1 MSQPAAPIIERDHE
15 WYRDLWTA
23 VERARAPHDDAGLHA
38 LADGFAW
45 LSMLEQGLG
54 QDLAA
59 GGDDRRAWSARVVEK
74 AMAGDPVAVGR
85 ALGVDPSLIRRL
97 YEHWLHRF
105 AAAEQRIEGK
115 LQTGLYLAVVSQSYF
130 QKGFGLKSEVGP
142 VLARTYQ
149 SPVVEKLKGLGY
161 EAVAAGIHFKLAREF
176 GFCYGVDR
184 AVDYAYQT
192 RRQFPDRRV
201 FLSGEII
208 HNPDVN
214 QRIRDMDITIL
225 ADALDPVERYAPIS
239 AGDVVILPAFGV
251 SVPELEHLKAKQCVL
266 VDTTCGSVLNVWKKV
281 HQHARDGYTVIIHGK
296 HYHEETRATAS
307 QALTHQDGHYLCVRN
322 VEETKMVCDYILG
335 RRTAEE
341 LMPHFAE
348 AASPGFDPA
357 RDLQRIG
364 LANQT
369 TMLMSETLKVQ
380 ETLRQAVVERW
391 GAEQVDA
398 HFRAFDTICSATQ
411 ERQDA
416 VTEMLKN
423 GGIDLMIVI
432 GGYNSSNT
440 QALARMCSPRVKTYY
455 IDSPGCVTSQGIRH
469 RVVGDA
475 TETMT
480 PGWLPDGVARVGLTS
495 GASTPDS
502 VVGEVIERILA
513 LRDARPEEL
522 TKPVAIAQASP
533 AYQAPA
539 FAEATADKAADEQSY
554 A

>member
-1 MSQPAAPIIERDHE
+1 MNE
-15 WYRDLWTA
+15 T
-23 VERARAPHDDAGLHA
+23 
-38 LADGFAW
+38 
-45 LSMLEQGLG
+45 
-54 QDLAA
+54 
-59 GGDDRRAWSARVVEK
+59 
-74 AMAGDPVAVGR
+74 
-85 ALGVDPSLIRRL
+85 
-97 YEHWLHRF
+97 
-105 AAAEQRIEGK
+105 
-115 LQTGLYLAVVSQSYF
+115 YF

-149 SPVVEKLKGLGY
+149 SAAIERLKGLGY
-161 EAVAAGIHFKLAREF
+161 QAGAGGLHFKLAREF

-214 QRIRDMDITIL
+214 RRLTDMGIRILDHDR
-225 ADALDPVERYAPIS
+225 DPVERFADVA

-251 SVPELEHLKAKQCVL
+251 SVPELAHLKSKQCVL

-281 HQHARDGYTVIIHGK
+281 HYYARDGYTVIIHGK
-296 HYHEETRATAS
+296 HHHEETIATAS
-307 QALTHQDGHYLCVRN
+307 QALTHDGGQYLCVRD
-322 VEETKMVCDYILG
+322 VAETELVCQFIRG
-335 RRTAEE
+335 RIDGAA
-341 LMPHFAE
+341 LMSHFGE

-357 RDLQRIG
+357 SHLQRIG

-380 ETLRQAVVERW
+380 ETLRRAMVERH
-391 GAEQVDA
+391 GADNLEM

-416 VTEMLKN
+416 VLEMLDA
-423 GGIDLMIVI
+423 GHLDLMIVI

-440 QALARMCSPRVKTYY
+440 QALARMCAPRVQTFYV
-455 IDSPGCVTSQGIRH
+455 DSPQCVTDAGIRH
-469 RVVGDA
+469 RAIGA
-475 TETMT
+475 AAESLA
-480 PGWLPDGVARVGLTS
+480 PGWLPAGEVRIGITA

-502 VVGEVIERILA
+502 VVGETIERILA
-513 LRDARPEEL
+513 LRGQTAADLTQAAAIEEGSS
-522 TKPVAIAQASP
+522 T
-533 AYQAPA
+533 
-539 FAEATADKAADEQSY
+539 FAKATADKQSY